1 MDGARRRVKGV
12 WRARAR
18 RLRRSSWA
26 LLLVVAALGPAAA
39 RGGDAAAGK
48 AKAAMCAVCHGELGV
63 SNAPDAPHLAGQPEV
78 YLVQQLKAYRSGK
91 RVHEVMS
98 VMAKQ
103 LSDAD
108 VENLAA
114 WYASIALRVEA
125 PSK

>member
-1 MDGARRRVKGV
+1 
-12 WRARAR
+12 
-18 RLRRSSWA
+18 
-26 LLLVVAALGPAAA
+26 
-39 RGGDAAAGK
+39 
-48 AKAAMCAVCHGELGV
+48 MCAVCHGELGV

-78 YLVQQLKAYRSGK
+78 YLVAQLKAYRSGK

-114 WYASIALRVEA
+114 WYASIAVRAEPPA
-125 PSK
+125 K

>member
-1 MDGARRRVKGV
+1 MTGTRRRVKGEDA
-12 WRARAR
+12 ARAR
-18 RLRRSSWA
+18 RARRRAGA
-26 LLLVVAALGPAAA
+26 LLLVVAALAPAAG

-63 SNAPDAPHLAGQPEV
+63 SQAPDAPHLAGQPEV

-114 WYASIALRVEA
+114 WYASIAVRVEA
-125 PSK
+125 PAK